1 MSEFDI
7 AVKVSSAHSRFKV
20 CDQGKEIPE
29 RTETRQKGLP
39 KGGYMNKLMKGA
51 GVAALMLGVSSMA
64 LQAEMMAPTTVPDA
78 PTFDAQG
85 SPTFVNRSDIYDY
98 RALPAYSEPAWVTE
112 FVTAGKLPPLAERLP
127 KEPLVYKT
135 ANMVD
140 GNGVYGDV
148 MRHVIGGRPE
158 GWNFW
163 AGQSYGWGGI
173 DIGLVECLTRTGP
186 LFEVNSTDL
195 QPMPNLAKA
204 WEWSEDGMSLTV
216 HLIEGAKWSDG
227 DPFDS
232 EDIAFY
238 WNDIVMDPEVT
249 PLMGA
254 SQDTYGK
261 GTTLDIV
268 DAYTFKMT
276 FTSPFPEAALYA
288 MAYGN
293 FCPGPSHVLKPAHP
307 KYGGKDYQSFHDA
320 FPADMMNFP
329 VMGAHVVVEHRP
341 DDIVVLRRNP
351 FYWKVDEA
359 GQQLPYLDEMQY
371 RLSTWAD
378 RDVQAVAGTG
388 DFSNLEQAENYVE
401 SLKKAADPA
410 SPAKLAFGPRTI
422 GYSLYPNLSGNGWG
436 EPDATQ
442 QAVRELNRNL
452 DFRKAITY
460 ALDRQRLGD
469 SLVKGPF
476 TSIYPGG
483 IYSGTSFY
491 DKDSTVY
498 YPFDV
503 ASAKEAL
510 AAAGLTDT
518 DGNGFVNVAGGDDL
532 NVTLLTQIDYATDK
546 NLAEGVVAMMADAGV
561 KVSLNALIGKDFD
574 NARDGGKFDWVVIR
588 NGTELITMVSNTTML
603 APVGATTSNHHRANA
618 AGELDLLPYEQQMVD
633 TVNAFISERDPAK
646 RVELAKTYQKLY
658 TENLDGIGLT
668 AYPGALIINK
678 RFSNIPAGAPI
689 FMYNWA
695 EDNIIR
701 ERVYVAADKQI
712 GAELHPNMLPGK
724 LGDAGPMAA
733 K

>member
-1 MSEFDI
+1 MQNSMKR
-7 AVKVSSAHSRFKV
+7 A
-20 CDQGKEIPE
+20 
-29 RTETRQKGLP
+29 GL
-39 KGGYMNKLMKGA
+39 
-51 GVAALMLGVSSMA
+51 AALMLGVSA
-64 LQAEMMAPTTVPDA
+64 LAVNAEMMAPTTPPDA
-78 PTFDAQG
+78 PKFDAQG
-85 SPTFVNRSDIYDY
+85 EPVFVNRADIADY

-112 FVTAGKLPPLAERLP
+112 NFVKTGKLPPVAERLP
-127 KEPLVYKT
+127 KEPMVYKT
-135 ANMVD
+135 ANMPD

-186 LFEVNSTDL
+186 LFTVNPTDL
-195 QPMPNLAKA
+195 QPMPNLAKS
-204 WEWSEDGMSLTV
+204 WEWSEDGKTLTV

-227 DPFDS
+227 DPFDT
-232 EDIAFY
+232 EDIDFY
-238 WNDIVMDPEVT
+238 WNDIVMDEEVT

-254 SQDTYGK
+254 SSATYANGKLEVIDTYS
-261 GTTLDIV
+261 
-268 DAYTFKMT
+268 FKMT
-276 FTSPFPEAALYA
+276 FDTAFPESVLYA

-293 FCPGPSHVLKPAHP
+293 FCPGPSHILKPKHP
-307 KYGGKDYQSFHDA
+307 KYGGESYQAFQSA
-320 FPADMMNFP
+320 FPADFMNFP
-329 VMGAHVVVEHRP
+329 VMGAWAVVEHRP

-351 FYWKVDEA
+351 YYWKVDEA

-422 GYSLYPNLSGNGWG
+422 GYTLFPNLSGNGWG
-436 EPDATQ
+436 EPDARG
-442 QAVRELNRNL
+442 QAVRELNRNA
-452 DFRKAITY
+452 DFRMAISY

-476 TSIYPGG
+476 TTIYPGG
-483 IYSGTSFY
+483 LYAGTSFY

-498 YPFDV
+498 YPYSID
-503 ASAKEAL
+503 SAKAHLEK
-510 AAAGLTDT
+510 AGLTDS
-518 DGNGFVNVAGGDDL
+518 DGNGFVNLPGGEDL
-532 NVTLLTQIDYATDK
+532 NVTLLTQSDYQTDK
-546 NLAEGVVAMMADAGV
+546 NLAEGVVAMLADAGV
-561 KVSLNALIGKDFD
+561 KVTLNALSGKDFD
-574 NARDGGKFDWVVIR
+574 NARDGGKFDLVVIR
-588 NGTELITMVSNTTML
+588 NGTELITVVQNTPQL
-603 APVGATTSNHHRANA
+603 APTGPTTSNHHRANA

-633 TVNAFISERDPAK
+633 TVNAFIGTRDPAE
-646 RVELAKTYQKLY
+646 RVALMKTYQKLY

-701 ERVYVAADKQI
+701 ERVFVAADKQI
-712 GAELHPNMLPGK
+712 GAELYPMTLPGAP
-724 LGDAGPMAA
+724 GDAGPM